1 MSFLKPTYL
10 QVALAMYASFF
21 SLVAFGAPE
30 FIENKGQW
38 EGSVLFRSELN
49 GGLVWGEETGLTF
62 LLLSQAYSDFG
73 HDGATYAPE
82 EYKAH
87 AYKMNFEGAN
97 LATAEGENPSSH
109 HYNYFLGND
118 PLRWAQ
124 EVTPFG
130 KMRLPQLYQGIE
142 MVLYSTHGNLKYDLN
157 VAPYADVSQVVF
169 SYDGLEGMRI
179 QNGKLLLQTSIRTVK
194 EMAPFAYQM
203 VGSKMVEVKCKYV
216 LEGNRVHFELGEYDL
231 SLPLVIDPEIT
242 FASYIGS
249 IASNFGFTATDD
261 LDGNLVAGSCIFQAG
276 YPTTLGAIQDDF
288 EFFTNGYCDV
298 GVSKFS
304 ADGSQLMYSTY
315 IGGSGVEMPHS
326 IICDDDGNYIVM
338 GTTGSPNFPTTVG
351 AFQPALIGGP
361 EFSFST
367 FFINAAHQDGCDF
380 FIAKFNGGDSG
391 LIASTYVGGSGTD
404 GLNMGDKLFYNY
416 GDSFRGEVIVS
427 PSGEIVVASTTLS
440 TDFPMGSATYQNV
453 NSGGHDAIVF
463 RMSSNLTTLNWAS
476 YLGSPSDD
484 AAYSVQFDS
493 ATNMV
498 VTGGTK
504 EAGIVTSPNAQ
515 NGSFQGDVDAFIVR
529 FNGNGTALEAS
540 TYLGTPEYDQAYFV
554 QLDAADNI
562 YVIGQTEGDFE
573 IQGDVYAN
581 PGSGQFI
588 AKFDNDLANLD
599 WLTTIGTGS
608 GEIDISPTA
617 FLVSDC
623 DQIYFSGWGGQ
634 TNSNNAPYA
643 LNSTTE
649 GLPITDDA
657 FQSVT
662 DGSDF
667 YLCVLAPDATELV
680 YATWF
685 GGGSS
690 REHVDGGTSKFD
702 KDGSVYQ
709 AVCAGCGGNDDFP
722 TTAGAWS
729 NDNGSTN
736 CNLGVF
742 KFDLGKI
749 EAEIAIDG
757 PSQVCE
763 GSDAIFVNNT
773 IGGTSFEWTFGDGGE
788 SNSSDPLHIFEVPG
802 LYEVMMIA
810 SDFGDCVEPDTAY
823 ITIEVLPGV
832 NPSFDEVPLIC
843 DGDLVQLWGYGSDNL
858 FWLDDP
864 TLSATDIDN
873 PIATPSE
880 PTTYF
885 LVDFNDC
892 EAETLEV
899 VVNFVLPQT
908 TISEDQTICIGNS
921 VDLEVTGGVDYI
933 WSPATG
939 LSDPFAPNP
948 TATPMETIE
957 YTVAIITIEGCE
969 TEETITIQVDFDI
982 PGGEVY
988 DPVAMCVGTT
998 VQLEAVNGI
1007 AWSWSP
1013 EEYCNN
1019 PNLQFPTVN
1028 PPETTTFF
1036 VEVTNACGTGTDQVT
1051 VELIIP
1057 SAVAGSDGAVCLG
1070 AWHPVFA
1077 SGGETYQ
1084 WQPSQ
1089 FVLDP
1094 ESPTTLVSPPTN
1106 QTFTVYVT
1114 DEFGC
1119 TVSEEV
1125 NVTVLPLPYVDAGP
1139 DRVIN
1144 WMEYDYIFGTVD
1156 GTAFW
1161 WEPDIDISC
1170 TDCITP
1176 IVDPEDPL
1184 WYTLHTIDSN
1194 GCIGVDSV
1202 FVDVFYPLYVPNTFT
1217 PNNDGINDVFRA
1229 YGDNVREFR
1238 MEIRN
1243 RWGELIFA
1251 SNSIEDVW
1259 DGSVHGGEHYV
1270 QIDTYVWTIWFDT
1283 KEGME
1288 KLVGHVNVIR

>member
-1 MSFLKPTYL
+1 MSFLKTTYL
-10 QVALAMYASFF
+10 QVALAMCANFF
-21 SLVAFGAPE
+21 GLALLATPE
-30 FIENKGQW
+30 FVENKGQW
-38 EGSVLFRSELN
+38 DSSILFRSEFN

-62 LLLSQAYSDFG
+62 LLLSEAYSDFG
-73 HDGATYAPE
+73 HAEIAYTPE

-87 AYKMNFEGAN
+87 AYRMNFDGAN
-97 LATAEGENPSSH
+97 LATAEGVDPNSH

-118 PLRWAQ
+118 PSRWAQ
-124 EVTPFG
+124 GVTPFG
-130 KMRLPQLYQGIE
+130 KMRLPELYQGIE
-142 MVLYSTHGNLKYDLN
+142 MLLYSARGNLKYDLN
-157 VAPYADVSQVVF
+157 VAPYADVSQVAF
-169 SYDGLEGMRI
+169 SYEGLEDMRL
-179 QNGKLLLQTSIRTVK
+179 QDGKLLLTTSLRTVK
-194 EMAPFAYQM
+194 ELKPFAYQM
-203 VGSKMVEVKCKYV
+203 VGSKMVEVECEYV
-216 LEGNRVHFELGEYDL
+216 LNGNTVHFEVGDYDP
-231 SLPLVIDPEIT
+231 SLPLIIDPEIT
-242 FASYIGS
+242 FATYIGA

-276 YPTTLGAIQDDF
+276 YPTTLGALQDTF

-304 ADGSQLMYSTY
+304 TDGDQLLFSTY
-315 IGGSGVEMPHS
+315 LGGSGVEMPHS

-338 GTTGSPNFPTTVG
+338 GTTGSPNFPTTAG
-351 AFQPALIGGP
+351 AFQPNLIGGP
-361 EFSFST
+361 EFSFSS
-367 FFINAAHQDGCDF
+367 FFINAAHQQGCDF
-380 FIAKFNGGDSG
+380 FITKFNGDDSG
-391 LIASTYVGGSGTD
+391 LLASTYVGGSGTD

-416 GDSFRGEVIVS
+416 GDSFRGEVVVS

-440 TDFPMGSATYQNV
+440 TDFPMGSATYQNT
-453 NSGGHDAIVF
+453 NSGNHDAIVF

-476 YLGSPSDD
+476 YLGSPGED

-504 EAGIVTSPNAQ
+504 AAGIVSSPNAQ
-515 NGSFQGDVDAFIVR
+515 NGVFQGDVDAFIVR
-529 FNGNGTALEAS
+529 FNGNGTAVEAS

-562 YVIGQTEGDFE
+562 YIIGQTEGDMD
-573 IQGDVYAN
+573 IQGNVYSN
-581 PGSGQFI
+581 PSSGQFI
-588 AKFDNDLANLD
+588 AKYDNDLTTLE

-623 DQIYFSGWGGQ
+623 DQIYFSGWGGN
-634 TNSNNAPYA
+634 TNTMNAPYA
-643 LNSTTE
+643 TSSTTE
-649 GLPITDDA
+649 GLPVTSDA
-657 FQSVT
+657 FQSTT

-667 YLCVLAPDATELV
+667 YLCVLSPDATELV

-685 GGGSS
+685 GGGTS

-709 AVCAGCGGNDDFP
+709 AVCAGCGGNSDFP
-722 TTAGAWS
+722 TTPDAWS
-729 NDNGSTN
+729 GTNGSTN

-749 EAEIAIDG
+749 EANIDIDG
-757 PSQVCE
+757 PAQVCE
-763 GSDAIFVNNT
+763 GADAVFFNNT
-773 IGGTSFEWTFGDGGE
+773 TGGTTFDWTFGDGGE
-788 SNSSDPLHIFEVPG
+788 SSNSDPSHVYESPG
-802 LYEVMMIA
+802 FYEVMMIA

-823 ITIEVLPGV
+823 MTIEVLPGV
-832 NPSFDEVPLIC
+832 NPSFDEVPQIC
-843 DGDLVQLWGYGSDNL
+843 EGDQVQLWGYGSDNL
-858 FWLDDP
+858 YWLDDP
-864 TLSATDIDN
+864 TLSATDVNN
-873 PIATPSE
+873 PIATPTE
-880 PTTYF
+880 PTSYF

-899 VVNFVLPQT
+899 VVDFILPQT
-908 TISEDQTICIGNS
+908 SISEDQTICVGNS
-921 VDLEVTGGVDYI
+921 LEIEVTGGAEYI
-933 WSPATG
+933 WSPLIG
-939 LSDPFAPNP
+939 LSDPFVPNP
-948 TATPMETIE
+948 TASPTETTT
-957 YTVAIITIEGCE
+957 YTVAITTVEGCE
-969 TEETITIQVDFDI
+969 TEESVTISVISDF
-982 PGGEVY
+982 PGGNVY
-988 DPVAMCVGTT
+988 DPVAMCIGTS
-998 VQLEAVNGI
+998 VQLAAVDGS

-1013 EEYCNN
+1013 AEYCNN
-1019 PNLQFPTVN
+1019 PNIQFPTVN

-1036 VEVTNACGTGTDQVT
+1036 VEVTNACGTGVDEVT

-1057 SAVAGSDGAVCLG
+1057 AAEAGSDGAVCLG

-1077 SGGETYQ
+1077 SGGESYQ
-1084 WQPSQ
+1084 WQPAQ

-1094 ESPTTLVSPPTN
+1094 ESPSTLVSPPTD

-1114 DEFGC
+1114 DEYGC

-1156 GTAFW
+1156 GTEFW

-1176 IVDPEDPL
+1176 IVDPEDPM

-1202 FVDVFYPLYVPNTFT
+1202 YVDVFFPLYVPNTFT
-1217 PNNDGINDVFRA
+1217 PDNDGINDVFRA
-1229 YGDNVREFR
+1229 YGDHIREFR

-1243 RWGELIFA
+1243 RWGELIFV
-1251 SNSIEDVW
+1251 SEDIEEVW
-1259 DGSVHGGEHYV
+1259 DGSVRGGDHYV

-1283 KEGME
+1283 KDGME